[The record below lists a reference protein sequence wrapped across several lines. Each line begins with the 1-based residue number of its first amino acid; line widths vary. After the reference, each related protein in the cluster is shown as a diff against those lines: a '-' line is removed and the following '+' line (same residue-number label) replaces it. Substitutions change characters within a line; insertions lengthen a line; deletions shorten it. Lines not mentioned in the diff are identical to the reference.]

1 MALYLRVPPKGP
13 IYPVTRGMHFLVM
26 HLQQALASCCAKAS
40 TYTWR
45 GKERK
50 TTQVVHVHC
59 VYLLIKV
66 LVVYVE

>member
-1 MALYLRVPPKGP
+1 MALYLRVPPKVP
-13 IYPVTRGMHFLVM
+13 IYPVTRVMHFLVM
-26 HLQQALASCCAKAS
+26 HLQQALVSRCAKAS

-50 TTQVVHVHC
+50 TIQVVHVRC
-59 VYLLIKV
+59 AYLLKV